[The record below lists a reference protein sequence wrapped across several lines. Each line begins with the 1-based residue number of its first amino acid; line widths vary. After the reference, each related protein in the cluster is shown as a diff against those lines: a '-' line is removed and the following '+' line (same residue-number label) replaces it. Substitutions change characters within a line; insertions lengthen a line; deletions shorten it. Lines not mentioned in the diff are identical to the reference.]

1 MDMATKIQYLTLD
14 IVSAVALSSAF
25 GDLKANDDV
34 NDYLKAS
41 KQGLYI
47 NNLSFGLGLS
57 WLREVPILGKA
68 IGPSEKDKRGF
79 GKMMAEARKMIEQ
92 RKTSEDQ
99 GRSDMLA
106 SFMRHGLDGGDLF
119 QEVFET
125 VLAGSDTT
133 AAALRITMLYLMT
146 HPRVYAKL
154 QAEIDAAVKSHGLP
168 RVPDIVCDSDV
179 RRLPYLAAVVRESLR
194 IHPPVT
200 NLFSRVVPKNG
211 DVVTV
216 EGKEYFLPGG
226 TFIGYSAWGMHRTN
240 KEVYG
245 EDASVFR
252 PERWLVDDKDQ
263 IANDRLTRMQKTNDL
278 IFNHGKWQ
286 CLGKNVALIEIHKT
300 IFELLRNFDFSIV
313 DPQRPWTKS
322 ETMGLF
328 AIGDMWVHV
337 TERVAGLG

>member
-14 IVSAVALSSAF
+14 VVSAVALSSAF
-25 GDLKANDDV
+25 GDLKANEDV

-41 KQGLYI
+41 KQGLYL

-57 WLREVPILGKA
+57 WLLEVPILGKA
-68 IGPSEKDKRGF
+68 IGPSEKDERGF

-92 RKTSEDQ
+92 RKLSVTQ

-106 SFMRHGLDGGDLF
+106 SFMRHGLEGGDLF

-125 VLAGSDTT
+125 ILAGSDTT
-133 AAALRITMLYLMT
+133 AASLRIIMLYLMT
-146 HPRVYAKL
+146 HPRIYARL
-154 QAEIDAAVKSHGLP
+154 QAEIDVVVKDEK
-168 RVPDIVCDSDV
+168 VPTAPGIISDLEV
-179 RRLPYLAAVVRESLR
+179 RRLPYLAAVVREGLR

-200 NLFSRVVPKNG
+200 NLFSRVVPSNG
-211 DVVTV
+211 DVVTID
-216 EGKEYFLPGG
+216 GKEYYLPGG
-226 TFIGYSAWGMHRTN
+226 TFIGYSAWGMHRNN
-240 KEVYG
+240 KDVYG
-245 EDASVFR
+245 EDAPVFR
-252 PERWLVDDKDQ
+252 PERWLMED
-263 IANDRLTRMQKTNDL
+263 NDPVTKERLTRMQKTNDL
-278 IFNHGKWQ
+278 IFSHGKWQ

-328 AIGDMWVHV
+328 AIVDMWVHV
-337 TERVAGLG
+337 AERVGGVA